1 MAAKPTYREQ
11 LKHDLLE
18 LAGSLDG
25 LSPLQLRFLEKRWL
39 DQVLWMEDAADKARR
54 RYYRLRLVTIVG
66 AVIVPAL
73 VSLNVRGS
81 FAEAIAWVTFGLS
94 LLVAASAAVEE
105 FFQFGARWR
114 HYRHT
119 VERLKSEGWQFFQL
133 SGPGYVEAGSHAA
146 AYPVFAARVEG
157 LLAEDVEAYV
167 TRVVR
172 EKSSKGEAP
181 ES

>member
-1 MAAKPTYREQ
+1 MAKKSSYRET
-11 LKHDLLE
+11 LRRDLVE

-25 LSPLQLRFLEKRWL
+25 LSPVQLRFLEKRWL
-39 DQVLWMEDAADKARR
+39 DQVLWMESAAAKAQK
-54 RYYRLRLVTIVG
+54 RYYRLRLVTVVG

-81 FAEAIAWVTFGLS
+81 FAEGIAWVTFGLS

-114 HYRHT
+114 HYRRT

-133 SGPGYVEAGSHAA
+133 SGQEYAKAGDHSA
-146 AYPVFAARVEG
+146 AYPLFAARVES
-157 LLAEDVEAYV
+157 LLAEDVDAYV
-167 TRVVR
+167 STVVR
-172 EKSSKGEAP
+172 EKGKGEQA
-181 ES
+181 EA